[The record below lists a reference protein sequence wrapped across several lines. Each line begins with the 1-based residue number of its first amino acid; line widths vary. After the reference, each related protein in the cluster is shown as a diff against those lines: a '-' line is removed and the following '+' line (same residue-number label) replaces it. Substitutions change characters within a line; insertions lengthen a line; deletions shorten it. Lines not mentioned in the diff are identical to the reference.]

1 MELKEKIALS
11 QISTDMW
18 ACFSDA
24 ADYRK
29 KLDGV
34 YAKLLKMKNQLNGI
48 LDSKNH
54 LDGNELRNLS
64 TLVNHIENFYSI
76 EYFPTFEDYEREA
89 SELDSL
95 HERLEKQ
102 IEKEENK

>member
-1 MELKEKIALS
+1 MELKEKSLS

-48 LDSKNH
+48 LDSKII
-54 LDGNELRNLS
+54 L
-64 TLVNHIENFYSI
+64 TVTNFGI
-76 EYFPTFEDYEREA
+76 
-89 SELDSL
+89 
-95 HERLEKQ
+95 
-102 IEKEENK
+102 